1 MPHDGS
7 TATPFELY
15 RLDRDLARD
24 GVIAA
29 LASIPVKVRALC
41 ANADGPALTRRVRDE
56 WTAMETLRHFRDV
69 VQVYGVRFKWMILD
83 DDPLLANYD
92 EDAWA
97 ANTTD
102 GPGDVDAVVCEI
114 EAYRAETV
122 RLLRALPD
130 DAWARSG
137 RHDTLGRV
145 VLEPYVRHELAHE
158 EQHLVQLARALGVNA
173 R

>member
-1 MPHDGS
+1 
-7 TATPFELY
+7 
-15 RLDRDLARD
+15 
-24 GVIAA
+24 
-29 LASIPVKVRALC
+29 
-41 ANADGPALTRRVRDE
+41 
-56 WTAMETLRHFRDV
+56 METLRHVRDV

-97 ANTTD
+97 ANGTD
-102 GPGDVDAVVCEI
+102 GPRDIDAVLREI

-130 DAWARSG
+130 DGWTRTG
-137 RHDTLGRV
+137 RHEALGGV

-158 EQHLVQLARALGVNA
+158 EQHLAQLASALGI
-173 R
+173 RS

>member
-1 MPHDGS
+1 M
-7 TATPFELY
+7 
-15 RLDRDLARD
+15 
-24 GVIAA
+24 
-29 LASIPVKVRALC
+29 
-41 ANADGPALTRRVRDE
+41 
-56 WTAMETLRHFRDV
+56 
-69 VQVYGVRFKWMILD
+69 QVYGVRFKWMILD

-97 ANTTD
+97 ANATD

-137 RHDTLGRV
+137 GHETLGRV